1 MGFFFLAYGK
11 WTKLPCREIVTE
23 GIMEQLKRKFI
34 GDRKFYAM
42 VLAVAVPIM
51 LQNGLTN
58 VVSLLDNLMVGR
70 VGTDQMSGVSI
81 VNQLIFIVY
90 LSLFGGMAG
99 AGIFTAQYFGKKD
112 EKGVQDI
119 FRIKIVIGMVL
130 AAIGIFVLW
139 FWSEPL
145 IGMFLHEGDASLSVD
160 ATMLYAK
167 QYLGIMLIGLVPFA
181 LSQCV
186 ASTLRECSQTVS
198 PMIASVAAVFVDLVF
213 NYILIFGKF
222 GAPALGVRGA
232 AVATVMS
239 RFVECAFLLIWTWK
253 HRAQYSFITGLFS
266 RKPIAG
272 ILWKQSISK
281 GMPLLINE
289 FLWSLGVTM
298 QAQCYSTRGLE
309 VVAGLNICNT
319 LNNVFNIAFLAM
331 GNAVAIIIGQML
343 GAGKMEEAKD
353 TDTKLIFF
361 SVVMCIGIGALMALA
376 APFFPLT
383 YNTTPAV
390 QQLATSFLL
399 VMAFMMP
406 FCSFT
411 NASYFTLRSGGC
423 TGITFL
429 FDSMYMW
436 CLVVPLAF
444 VLSRFTDIE
453 VVPLYMLVQGTELIK
468 ALIGYALVKK
478 GVWLRNLVAEEE

>member
-1 MGFFFLAYGK
+1 MERFKGK
-11 WTKLPCREIVTE
+11 L
-23 GIMEQLKRKFI
+23 I
-34 GDRKFYAM
+34 GDRKFYGM

-81 VNQLIFIVY
+81 VNQLIFIVN

-119 FRIKIVIGMVL
+119 FRIKFIIGMVL
-130 AAIGIFVLW
+130 AAVGICVLW
-139 FWSEPL
+139 FGSEPL

-160 ATMLYAK
+160 ATMSYARD
-167 QYLGIMLIGLVPFA
+167 YLTIMLIGLVPFA
-181 LSQCV
+181 ISQCV
-186 ASTLRECSQTVS
+186 ASTLRECSQTFS
-198 PMIASVAAVFVDLVF
+198 PMIASVAAVIVDLVF

-232 AVATVMS
+232 AIATVMS
-239 RFVECAFLLIWTWK
+239 RFVECIFLIAWTWK
-253 HRAQYSFITGLFS
+253 RRQQYGFITGFFA
-266 RKPIAG
+266 RTPIAAA
-272 ILWKQSISK
+272 LWRQSIAK
-281 GMPLLINE
+281 GMPLLVNE

-361 SVVMCIGIGALMALA
+361 TVVMCIGIGAVMAFV

-383 YNTTPAV
+383 YNTTPVV
-390 QQLATSFLL
+390 QHIATRFLL
-399 VMAFMMP
+399 IMAFMMP
-406 FCSFT
+406 FCAFT

-423 TGITFL
+423 TGITFV
-429 FDSMYMW
+429 FDSVYMW

-444 VLSRFTDIE
+444 VLSRFTTIA
-453 VVPLYMLVQGTELIK
+453 VVPMYMLVQGMELIK
-468 ALIGYALVKK
+468 AFIGYALVKK
-478 GVWLRNLVAEEE
+478 GVWLRNLVAEEV

>member
-1 MGFFFLAYGK
+1 
-11 WTKLPCREIVTE
+11 
-23 GIMEQLKRKFI
+23 MERFKEKFI

-58 VVSLLDNLMVGR
+58 VVGLLDNLMVGR

-81 VNQLIFIVY
+81 VNQLIFVVY

-119 FRIKIVIGMVL
+119 FRIKFVIGMVL
-130 AAIGIFVLW
+130 AAVGIFVLW

-167 QYLGIMLIGLVPFA
+167 GYLRIMLIGLVPFA
-181 LSQCV
+181 VSQCV

-222 GAPALGVRGA
+222 GAPALGVEGA
-232 AVATVMS
+232 AIATVLS
-239 RFVECAFLLIWTWK
+239 RFVECAFLMIWTWK
-253 HRAQYSFITGLFS
+253 RKAQYRFITGLFA
-266 RKPIAG
+266 RAPIAG
-272 ILWKQSISK
+272 SLWKQSIAK

-298 QAQCYSTRGLE
+298 QAQCYSMRGLE

-319 LNNVFNIAFLAM
+319 LNNVFNISFLAM

-353 TDTKLIFF
+353 ADIKLIFF
-361 SVVMCIGIGALMALA
+361 SAVLCIGIGALLALA

-406 FCSFT
+406 FCAFT
-411 NASYFTLRSGGC
+411 NAAYFTLRSGGC

-429 FDSMYMW
+429 FDSTYMW

-444 VLSRFTDIE
+444 VLSRFTDIA
-453 VVPLYMLVQGTELIK
+453 VVPMYMLVQGTELIK
-468 ALIGYALVKK
+468 AIIGYVLVKK
-478 GVWLRNLVAEEE
+478 DVWLRNLVAEEV

>member
-1 MGFFFLAYGK
+1 
-11 WTKLPCREIVTE
+11 
-23 GIMEQLKRKFI
+23 MERLKRKLI
-34 GDRKFYAM
+34 GDRKFYGM

-99 AGIFTAQYFGKKD
+99 AGIFTAQYYGKKD
-112 EKGVQDI
+112 EKGVRDI
-119 FRIKIVIGMVL
+119 FRIKIVIGLVL
-130 AAIGIFVLW
+130 AALGILVLW
-139 FWSEPL
+139 FWCEPL

-160 ATMLYAK
+160 ATMRYAK
-167 QYLGIMLIGLVPFA
+167 DYLGIMLIGLAPFA
-181 LSQCV
+181 FSQCV

-222 GAPALGVRGA
+222 GAPVLGVKGA
-232 AVATVMS
+232 AIATVMS
-239 RFVECAFLLIWTWK
+239 RFVECAFLIIWTWK
-253 HRAQYSFITGLFS
+253 HRTQYGFITGVLS
-266 RKPIAG
+266 REKVAG
-272 ILWKQSISK
+272 VLWRQSISK
-281 GMPLLINE
+281 GMPLLVNE

-390 QQLATSFLL
+390 QQLATRFLL

-406 FCSFT
+406 CCSFT

-444 VLSRFTDIE
+444 VLSRFTDIA

-468 ALIGYALVKK
+468 AIIGYVLVKK
-478 GVWLRNLVAEEE
+478 GVWLQNLVAEEN

>member
-1 MGFFFLAYGK
+1 MKQLKGK
-11 WTKLPCREIVTE
+11 W
-23 GIMEQLKRKFI
+23 I

-81 VNQLIFIVY
+81 VNQLLFIVY

-99 AGIFTAQYFGKKD
+99 AGIFTAQYYGKKD

-119 FRIKIVIGMVL
+119 FRIKFIIGLVL
-130 AAIGIFVLW
+130 AAAGICVLW
-139 FWSEPL
+139 FWREAL

-160 ATMLYAK
+160 ATMMYAK
-167 QYLGIMLIGLVPFA
+167 GYLGIMLVGLVPFA
-181 LSQCV
+181 VSQCV

-198 PMIASVAAVFVDLVF
+198 PMIASAAAVVVDLVF

-222 GAPALGVRGA
+222 GAPALGVEGA
-232 AVATVMS
+232 AIATVLS
-239 RFVECAFLLIWTWK
+239 RFVECAFLLVWTWK
-253 HRAQYSFITGLFS
+253 NREQYGFITGFFA
-266 RKPIAG
+266 RTPISAL
-272 ILWKQSISK
+272 LWRQSISK
-281 GMPLLINE
+281 GMPLLVNE
-289 FLWSLGVTM
+289 FLWSLGVAM
-298 QAQCYSTRGLE
+298 QTQCYSMRGLE
-309 VVAGLNICNT
+309 VVAGLNISNT

-343 GAGKMEEAKD
+343 GAGKMKEAKE
-353 TDTKLIFF
+353 TDTKLLFF
-361 SVVMCIGIGALMALA
+361 TTVMCLGIGAVMAVA
-376 APFFPLT
+376 APYFPQA
-383 YNTTPAV
+383 YNTTPQV
-390 QQLATSFLL
+390 QRLATSFLL
-399 VMAFMMP
+399 VLAFVMP
-406 FCSFT
+406 FCAFT

-423 TGITFL
+423 TGVTFL

-444 VLSRFTDIE
+444 VLSRYTNVAI
-453 VVPLYMLVQGTELIK
+453 VPLYMLVQGMELLK
-468 ALIGYALVKK
+468 AGIGFVLVKK
-478 GVWLRNLVAEEE
+478 GVWLRNLVEDVSAS

>member
-1 MGFFFLAYGK
+1 
-11 WTKLPCREIVTE
+11 
-23 GIMEQLKRKFI
+23 MERLKGKFI
-34 GDRKFYAM
+34 GDRKFYGM

-81 VNQLIFIVY
+81 VNQLFFIVY

-119 FRIKIVIGMVL
+119 FRIKFIIGMVL
-130 AAIGIFVLW
+130 AAVGILVLW
-139 FWSEPL
+139 CWREPL

-160 ATMLYAK
+160 ATLLYAK
-167 QYLGIMLIGLVPFA
+167 DYLGIMLIGLVPFA
-181 LSQCV
+181 VSQCV

-198 PMIASVAAVFVDLVF
+198 PMIASVAAVMVDLVF

-222 GAPALGVRGA
+222 GAPALGVKGA
-232 AVATVMS
+232 AIATVMS
-239 RFVECAFLLIWTWK
+239 RFVECAFLIVWTWK
-253 HRAQYSFITGLFS
+253 HREQYRFICGFWERT
-266 RKPIAG
+266 PIARG
-272 ILWKQSISK
+272 LWKQCIFK
-281 GMPLLINE
+281 GMPLLVNE
-289 FLWSLGVTM
+289 FLWSFGVTM

-331 GNAVAIIIGQML
+331 GNAVAIIIGQLL

-361 SVVMCIGIGALMALA
+361 STVMCVGIGALMALA

-390 QQLATSFLL
+390 QQLATNFLW

-429 FDSMYMW
+429 FDSVYMW
-436 CLVVPLAF
+436 CLVVPMAF
-444 VLSRFTDIE
+444 VLSRFTDIA
-453 VVPLYMLVQGTELIK
+453 VVPMYMLVQGMELIK
-468 ALIGYALVKK
+468 AIIGYGLVKK
-478 GVWLRNLVAEEE
+478 GVWLRNLVAEEV

>member
-1 MGFFFLAYGK
+1 MKRLKGK
-11 WTKLPCREIVTE
+11 Y
-23 GIMEQLKRKFI
+23 I

-58 VVSLLDNLMVGR
+58 VVGLLDNLMVGR

-99 AGIFTAQYFGKKD
+99 AGIFTAQYYGKKD

-119 FRIKIVIGMVL
+119 FRIKFLIGMVL
-130 AAIGIFVLW
+130 TAISILVLW
-139 FWSEPL
+139 YWGEAL
-145 IGMFLHEGDASLSVD
+145 IGMFLTEGDASLSVEE
-160 ATMLYAK
+160 TMLHAK
-167 QYLGIMLIGLVPFA
+167 GYLRIMLIGLVPFA
-181 LSQCV
+181 MSQCV

-232 AVATVMS
+232 AIATVMS

-253 HRAQYSFITGLFS
+253 RRAQYGFITGFFV
-266 RKPIAG
+266 RTPIG
-272 ILWKQSISK
+272 GSLWRQSVSK
-281 GMPLLINE
+281 GLPLLVNE
-289 FLWSLGVTM
+289 FLWSFGVTM
-298 QAQCYSTRGLE
+298 QVQCYSTRGLE

-331 GNAVAIIIGQML
+331 GNAVAIIVGQML

-361 SVVMCIGIGALMALA
+361 SVVMCIGIGAAMALA
-376 APFFPLT
+376 APFFPRT
-383 YNTTPAV
+383 YNTTPGV
-390 QQLATSFLL
+390 QQLATCFLL
-399 VMAFMMP
+399 VTAFMMP

-429 FDSMYMW
+429 FDSVFMW

-444 VLSRFTDIE
+444 VLSRFTDIA
-453 VVPLYMLVQGTELIK
+453 VVPMYMLIQGTELIK
-468 ALIGYALVKK
+468 SFIGYVLVKK
-478 GVWLRNLVAEEE
+478 GVWLRNLVGS

>member
-1 MGFFFLAYGK
+1 MERFKGK
-11 WTKLPCREIVTE
+11 L
-23 GIMEQLKRKFI
+23 I

-58 VVSLLDNLMVGR
+58 VVGLLDNLMVGR

-99 AGIFTAQYFGKKD
+99 AGIFTAQYYGKKD

-119 FRIKIVIGMVL
+119 FRIKSLIGMVL
-130 AAIGIFVLW
+130 TAISILVLW
-139 FWSEPL
+139 YWGEAL
-145 IGMFLHEGDASLSVD
+145 IGMFLTEGDASLSVEE
-160 ATMLYAK
+160 TMLHAK
-167 QYLGIMLIGLVPFA
+167 GYLRIMLIGLVPFA
-181 LSQCV
+181 MSQCV

-232 AVATVMS
+232 AIATVMS

-253 HRAQYSFITGLFS
+253 RRAQYGFITGFFV
-266 RKPIAG
+266 RTPIAG
-272 ILWKQSISK
+272 SLWRQSVSK
-281 GMPLLINE
+281 GLPLLVNE
-289 FLWSLGVTM
+289 FLWSFGVTM
-298 QAQCYSTRGLE
+298 QVQCYSTRGLE

-331 GNAVAIIIGQML
+331 GNAVAIIVGQML

-361 SVVMCIGIGALMALA
+361 SVVMCIGIGAAMALA
-376 APFFPLT
+376 APFFPRT
-383 YNTTPAV
+383 YNTTPGV
-390 QQLATSFLL
+390 QQLATCFLL
-399 VMAFMMP
+399 VTAFMMP

-429 FDSMYMW
+429 FDSVFMW

-444 VLSRFTDIE
+444 VLSRFTDIA
-453 VVPLYMLVQGTELIK
+453 VVPMYMLIQGTELIK
-468 ALIGYALVKK
+468 SFIGYVLVKK
-478 GVWLRNLVAEEE
+478 GVWLRNLVGS

>member
-1 MGFFFLAYGK
+1 MKRLKGK
-11 WTKLPCREIVTE
+11 L
-23 GIMEQLKRKFI
+23 I

-58 VVSLLDNLMVGR
+58 VVGLLDNLMVGR

-81 VNQLIFIVY
+81 VNQLVFIVY

-112 EKGVQDI
+112 EKGVKDI
-119 FRIKIVIGMVL
+119 FRIKFIIGMVL
-130 AAIGIFVLW
+130 TAIGIFVLW

-145 IGMFLHEGDASLSVD
+145 IGMFLHEGDATLSVD

-167 QYLGIMLIGLVPFA
+167 RYLQIMLIGLVPFA
-181 LSQCV
+181 ISQCV

-198 PMIASVAAVFVDLVF
+198 PMIASVAAVIVDLVF

-222 GAPALGVRGA
+222 GAPALGVEGA
-232 AVATVMS
+232 AIATVMS
-239 RFVECAFLLIWTWK
+239 RFVECAFLIIWTWK
-253 HRAQYSFITGLFS
+253 RKEQYAFITGFLE
-266 RKPIAG
+266 RTPIAG
-272 ILWKQSISK
+272 VLWKQAISK
-281 GMPLLINE
+281 GMPLLVNE

-361 SVVMCIGIGALMALA
+361 STALCVGIGALMALA
-376 APFFPLT
+376 APFFPLA

-390 QQLATSFLL
+390 QQLATRFLWI
-399 VMAFMMP
+399 MALMMP

-429 FDSMYMW
+429 FDSAYMW

-444 VLSRFTDIE
+444 VLSRFTDIA
-453 VVPLYMLVQGTELIK
+453 VVPMYFLVQGMELIK
-468 ALIGYALVKK
+468 AIIGYILVKK
-478 GVWLRNLVAEEE
+478 GVWLRNLVAEEV

>member
-1 MGFFFLAYGK
+1 MKQLKGK
-11 WTKLPCREIVTE
+11 W
-23 GIMEQLKRKFI
+23 I

-81 VNQLIFIVY
+81 VNQLLFIVY

-99 AGIFTAQYFGKKD
+99 AGIFTAQYYGKKD

-119 FRIKIVIGMVL
+119 FRIKFIIGLVL
-130 AAIGIFVLW
+130 AAAGICVLW
-139 FWSEPL
+139 FWREPL

-160 ATMLYAK
+160 ATMMYAK
-167 QYLGIMLIGLVPFA
+167 GYLGIMLVGLVPFA
-181 LSQCV
+181 VSQCV

-198 PMIASVAAVFVDLVF
+198 PMIASAAAVVVDLVF

-222 GAPALGVRGA
+222 GAPALGVEGA
-232 AVATVMS
+232 AIATVLS
-239 RFVECAFLLIWTWK
+239 RFVECAFLLVWTWK
-253 HRAQYSFITGLFS
+253 NREQYGFITGFFA
-266 RKPIAG
+266 RTPISAL
-272 ILWKQSISK
+272 LWRQSISK
-281 GMPLLINE
+281 GMPLLVNE
-289 FLWSLGVTM
+289 FLWSLGVAM
-298 QAQCYSTRGLE
+298 QTQCYSMRGLE
-309 VVAGLNICNT
+309 VVAGLNISNT

-343 GAGKMEEAKD
+343 GAGKMKEAKE
-353 TDTKLIFF
+353 TDTKLLFF
-361 SVVMCIGIGALMALA
+361 TTVMCLGIGAVMAVA
-376 APFFPLT
+376 APYFPQA
-383 YNTTPAV
+383 YNTTPQV
-390 QQLATSFLL
+390 QRLATSFLL
-399 VMAFMMP
+399 VLAFVMP
-406 FCSFT
+406 FCAFT

-423 TGITFL
+423 TGVTFL

-444 VLSRFTDIE
+444 VLSRYTNVAI
-453 VVPLYMLVQGTELIK
+453 VPLYMLVQGMELLK
-468 ALIGYALVKK
+468 AGIGFVLVKK
-478 GVWLRNLVAEEE
+478 GVWLRNLVEDVSAS

>member
-1 MGFFFLAYGK
+1 MKQLKGK
-11 WTKLPCREIVTE
+11 W
-23 GIMEQLKRKFI
+23 I

-81 VNQLIFIVY
+81 VNQLLFIVY

-99 AGIFTAQYFGKKD
+99 AGIFTAQYYGKKD

-119 FRIKIVIGMVL
+119 FRIKFIIGLVL
-130 AAIGIFVLW
+130 AAAGICVLW
-139 FWSEPL
+139 FWREPL

-160 ATMLYAK
+160 ATMMYAK
-167 QYLGIMLIGLVPFA
+167 GYLGIMLVGLVPFA
-181 LSQCV
+181 VSQCV

-198 PMIASVAAVFVDLVF
+198 PMIASAAAVVVDLVF

-222 GAPALGVRGA
+222 GAPALGVEGA
-232 AVATVMS
+232 AIATVLS
-239 RFVECAFLLIWTWK
+239 RFVECAFLLVWTWK
-253 HRAQYSFITGLFS
+253 NREQYGFITGFFA
-266 RKPIAG
+266 RTPISAL
-272 ILWKQSISK
+272 LWRQSISK
-281 GMPLLINE
+281 GMPLLVNE
-289 FLWSLGVTM
+289 FLWSLGVAM
-298 QAQCYSTRGLE
+298 QTQCYSMRGLE
-309 VVAGLNICNT
+309 VVAGLNISNT

-343 GAGKMEEAKD
+343 GAGKMKEAKE
-353 TDTKLIFF
+353 TDTKLLFF
-361 SVVMCIGIGALMALA
+361 TTVMCLGIGVVMAVA
-376 APFFPLT
+376 APYFPQA
-383 YNTTPAV
+383 YNTTPQV
-390 QQLATSFLL
+390 QRLATSFLL
-399 VMAFMMP
+399 VLAFVMP
-406 FCSFT
+406 FCAFT

-423 TGITFL
+423 TGVTFL

-444 VLSRFTDIE
+444 VLSRYTNVAI
-453 VVPLYMLVQGTELIK
+453 VPLYMLVQGMELLK
-468 ALIGYALVKK
+468 AGIGFVLVKK
-478 GVWLRNLVAEEE
+478 GVWLRNLVEDVSAS

>member
-1 MGFFFLAYGK
+1 MERLK
-11 WTKLPCREIVTE
+11 EKL
-23 GIMEQLKRKFI
+23 I
-34 GDRKFYAM
+34 GDRKFYGM

-70 VGTDQMSGVSI
+70 VGTAQMSGVSI
-81 VNQLIFIVY
+81 VNQLFFIVY

-99 AGIFTAQYFGKKD
+99 AGIF
-112 EKGVQDI
+112 
-119 FRIKIVIGMVL
+119 RIKFIIGMVL
-130 AAIGIFVLW
+130 AALGIFVLW

-145 IGMFLHEGDASLSVD
+145 IGMFLHEGDASLSID
-160 ATMLYAK
+160 ATLVYAK
-167 QYLGIMLIGLVPFA
+167 DYLLIMLIGLVPFA
-181 LSQCV
+181 ISQCV

-198 PMIASVAAVFVDLVF
+198 PMIASVVAVFVDLVF

-222 GAPALGVRGA
+222 GAPALGVKGA
-232 AVATVMS
+232 AIATVMS
-239 RFVECAFLLIWTWK
+239 RFVECAFLITWTWK
-253 HRAQYSFITGLFS
+253 RREQYRFITGMFA
-266 RKPIAG
+266 RTPISAV
-272 ILWKQSISK
+272 LWKHSISK

-289 FLWSLGVTM
+289 FLWSFGVTM
-298 QAQCYSTRGLE
+298 QVQCYSTRGLE
-309 VVAGLNICNT
+309 VVAGLNISNT

-353 TDTKLIFF
+353 ADTKLIFF
-361 SVVMCIGIGALMALA
+361 SVAICVGIGALLALA

-390 QQLATSFLL
+390 QQLATRFLL

-406 FCSFT
+406 FCAFT
-411 NASYFTLRSGGC
+411 NSSYFTLRSGGC

-429 FDSMYMW
+429 FDSAYMW
-436 CLVVPLAF
+436 CLVVTFYGYGSHSA
-444 VLSRFTDIE
+444 VHACAGYGADQSCHWLSACKKRCMAAKSGVRGGLSD
-453 VVPLYMLVQGTELIK
+453 EL
-468 ALIGYALVKK
+468 
-478 GVWLRNLVAEEE
+478 

>member
-1 MGFFFLAYGK
+1 MERLKGK
-11 WTKLPCREIVTE
+11 Y
-23 GIMEQLKRKFI
+23 I

-58 VVSLLDNLMVGR
+58 VVGLLDNLMVGR

-99 AGIFTAQYFGKKD
+99 AGIFTAQYYGKKD

-119 FRIKIVIGMVL
+119 FRIKFLIGMVL
-130 AAIGIFVLW
+130 TAISILVLW
-139 FWSEPL
+139 YWGEAL
-145 IGMFLHEGDASLSVD
+145 IGMFLTEGDASLSVEE
-160 ATMLYAK
+160 TMLHAK
-167 QYLGIMLIGLVPFA
+167 GYLRIMLIGLVPFA
-181 LSQCV
+181 MSQCV

-232 AVATVMS
+232 AIATVMS

-253 HRAQYSFITGLFS
+253 RRAQYGFITGFFV
-266 RKPIAG
+266 RTPIAG
-272 ILWKQSISK
+272 SLWRQSVSK
-281 GMPLLINE
+281 GLPLLVNE
-289 FLWSLGVTM
+289 FLWSFGVTM
-298 QAQCYSTRGLE
+298 QVQCYSTRGLE

-331 GNAVAIIIGQML
+331 GNAVAIIVGQML

-361 SVVMCIGIGALMALA
+361 SVVMCIGIGAAMALA
-376 APFFPLT
+376 APFFPRT
-383 YNTTPAV
+383 YNTTPGV
-390 QQLATSFLL
+390 QQLATCFLL
-399 VMAFMMP
+399 VTAFMMP

-429 FDSMYMW
+429 FDSVFMW

-444 VLSRFTDIE
+444 VLSRFTDIA
-453 VVPLYMLVQGTELIK
+453 VVPMYMLIQGTELIK
-468 ALIGYALVKK
+468 SFIGYVLVKK
-478 GVWLRNLVAEEE
+478 GVWLRNLVGS

>member
-1 MGFFFLAYGK
+1 MKRLKGK
-11 WTKLPCREIVTE
+11 Y
-23 GIMEQLKRKFI
+23 I

-58 VVSLLDNLMVGR
+58 VVGLLDNLMVGR

-99 AGIFTAQYFGKKD
+99 AGIFTAQYYGKKD

-119 FRIKIVIGMVL
+119 FRIKFLIGMVL
-130 AAIGIFVLW
+130 TAISILVLW
-139 FWSEPL
+139 YWGEAL
-145 IGMFLHEGDASLSVD
+145 IGMFLTEGDASLSVEE
-160 ATMLYAK
+160 TMLHAK
-167 QYLGIMLIGLVPFA
+167 GYLRIMLIGLVPFA
-181 LSQCV
+181 MSQCV

-232 AVATVMS
+232 AIATVMS

-253 HRAQYSFITGLFS
+253 RRAQYGFITGFFV
-266 RKPIAG
+266 RTPIAG
-272 ILWKQSISK
+272 SLWRQSVSK
-281 GMPLLINE
+281 GLPLLVNE
-289 FLWSLGVTM
+289 FLWSFGVTM
-298 QAQCYSTRGLE
+298 QVQCYSTRGLE

-331 GNAVAIIIGQML
+331 GNAVAIIVGQML

-361 SVVMCIGIGALMALA
+361 SVVMCIGIGAAMALA
-376 APFFPLT
+376 APFFPRT
-383 YNTTPAV
+383 YNTTPGV
-390 QQLATSFLL
+390 QQLATCFLL
-399 VMAFMMP
+399 VTAFMMP

-429 FDSMYMW
+429 FDSVFMW

-444 VLSRFTDIE
+444 VLSRFTDIA
-453 VVPLYMLVQGTELIK
+453 VVPMYMLIQGTELIK
-468 ALIGYALVKK
+468 SFIGYVLVKK
-478 GVWLRNLVAEEE
+478 GVWLRNLVGS

>member
-1 MGFFFLAYGK
+1 
-11 WTKLPCREIVTE
+11 
-23 GIMEQLKRKFI
+23 
-34 GDRKFYAM
+34 M

-119 FRIKIVIGMVL
+119 FRIKFIIGMVL
-130 AAIGIFVLW
+130 AAIGICVLW
-139 FWSEPL
+139 FGREPL
-145 IGMFLHEGDASLSVD
+145 IGMFLHEGDASLSID
-160 ATMLYAK
+160 ATMGYAK
-167 QYLGIMLIGLVPFA
+167 DYLAIMLIGLVPFA
-181 LSQCV
+181 VSQCV

-198 PMIASVAAVFVDLVF
+198 PMIASVAAVIVDLVF

-222 GAPALGVRGA
+222 GAPALGVSGA
-232 AVATVMS
+232 AIATVMS
-239 RFVECAFLLIWTWK
+239 RFVECAFLIVWTWK
-253 HRAQYSFITGLFS
+253 RRAQYGFITGFFA
-266 RKPIAG
+266 RTPIAG
-272 ILWKQSISK
+272 TLWKQSISK
-281 GMPLLINE
+281 GLPLLVNE

-309 VVAGLNICNT
+309 VVAGLNIANT

-343 GAGKMEEAKD
+343 GAGKMKEAKD
-353 TDTKLIFF
+353 ADTKLIFF
-361 SVVMCIGIGALMALA
+361 STALCVGIGALLALA

-383 YNTTPAV
+383 YNTTPHV
-390 QQLATSFLL
+390 QHLATCFLL
-399 VMAFMMP
+399 VMACMMP
-406 FCSFT
+406 FCAFT

-429 FDSMYMW
+429 FDSAYMW
-436 CLVVPLAF
+436 CLVVPMAF
-444 VLSRFTDIE
+444 VLSRFTDIA

>member
-1 MGFFFLAYGK
+1 MKQLKGK
-11 WTKLPCREIVTE
+11 W
-23 GIMEQLKRKFI
+23 I

-81 VNQLIFIVY
+81 VNQLLFIVY

-99 AGIFTAQYFGKKD
+99 AGIFTAQYYGKKD

-119 FRIKIVIGMVL
+119 FRIKFIIGLVL
-130 AAIGIFVLW
+130 AAAGICVLW
-139 FWSEPL
+139 FWREPL
-145 IGMFLHEGDASLSVD
+145 ISMFLHEGDASLSVD
-160 ATMLYAK
+160 ATMMYAK
-167 QYLGIMLIGLVPFA
+167 GYLGIMLVGLVPFA
-181 LSQCV
+181 VSQCV

-198 PMIASVAAVFVDLVF
+198 PMIASAAAVVVDLVF

-222 GAPALGVRGA
+222 GAPALGVEGA
-232 AVATVMS
+232 AIATVLS

-253 HRAQYSFITGLFS
+253 NRAQYGFITGFFA
-266 RKPIAG
+266 RTPISAL
-272 ILWKQSISK
+272 LWRQSISK
-281 GMPLLINE
+281 GMPLLVNE
-289 FLWSLGVTM
+289 FLWSLGVAM
-298 QAQCYSTRGLE
+298 QTQCYSMRGLE
-309 VVAGLNICNT
+309 VVAGLNISNT

-343 GAGKMEEAKD
+343 GAGKMKEAKE
-353 TDTKLIFF
+353 TDTKLLFF
-361 SVVMCIGIGALMALA
+361 TTVMCLGIGAVMALA
-376 APFFPLT
+376 APYFPQA
-383 YNTTPAV
+383 YNTTPQV
-390 QQLATSFLL
+390 QRLATSFLL
-399 VMAFMMP
+399 VLAFVMP
-406 FCSFT
+406 FCAFT

-423 TGITFL
+423 TGVTFL

-444 VLSRFTDIE
+444 VLSRYTNVAI
-453 VVPLYMLVQGTELIK
+453 VPLYMLVQGMELLK
-468 ALIGYALVKK
+468 AGIGFVLVKK
-478 GVWLRNLVAEEE
+478 GVWLRNLVEDVSAS

>member
-1 MGFFFLAYGK
+1 MK
-11 WTKLPCREIVTE
+11 H
-23 GIMEQLKRKFI
+23 LKGKFI
-34 GDRKFYAM
+34 GDRKFYGM

-112 EKGVQDI
+112 EKGVRDI
-119 FRIKIVIGMVL
+119 FRIKFIIGMVL
-130 AAIGIFVLW
+130 VAIGIFVLW
-139 FWSEPL
+139 FWCEPL
-145 IGMFLHEGDASLSVD
+145 IGMFLHEGDASLSID
-160 ATMLYAK
+160 ETMLYAK
-167 QYLGIMLIGLVPFA
+167 EYLYIMLIGLVPFA
-181 LSQCV
+181 ISQCV

-198 PMIASVAAVFVDLVF
+198 PMIASVAAVIVDLVF

-232 AVATVMS
+232 AIATVMS
-239 RFVECAFLLIWTWK
+239 RFVECAFLILWTWK
-253 HRAQYSFITGLFS
+253 RRAQYSFITGLFARTPVS
-266 RKPIAG
+266 AV
-272 ILWKQSISK
+272 LWRQSISK

-331 GNAVAIIIGQML
+331 GNAVAIIVGQML

-361 SVVMCIGIGALMALA
+361 STTLCIGIGTLMALA

-390 QQLATSFLL
+390 QQIATSFLF

-429 FDSMYMW
+429 FDSVYMW
-436 CLVVPLAF
+436 CLVVPMAF
-444 VLSRFTDIE
+444 VLSRFTDIA
-453 VVPLYMLVQGTELIK
+453 VVPMYMLVQGTELIK
-468 ALIGYALVKK
+468 AMIGYALVKQ
-478 GVWLRNLVAEEE
+478 GVWLRNLVAEEV

>member
-1 MGFFFLAYGK
+1 MQQLKGK
-11 WTKLPCREIVTE
+11 W
-23 GIMEQLKRKFI
+23 I

-81 VNQLIFIVY
+81 VNQLLFIVY

-99 AGIFTAQYFGKKD
+99 AGIFTAQYYGKKD

-119 FRIKIVIGMVL
+119 FRIKFIIGLVL
-130 AAIGIFVLW
+130 AAAGICVLW
-139 FWSEPL
+139 FWREPL

-160 ATMLYAK
+160 ATMMYAK
-167 QYLGIMLIGLVPFA
+167 GYLGIMLVGLVPFA
-181 LSQCV
+181 VSQCV

-198 PMIASVAAVFVDLVF
+198 PMIASAAAVVVDLVF

-222 GAPALGVRGA
+222 GAPALGVEGA
-232 AVATVMS
+232 AIATVLS
-239 RFVECAFLLIWTWK
+239 RFVECAFLLVWTWK
-253 HRAQYSFITGLFS
+253 NREQYGFITGFFA
-266 RKPIAG
+266 RTPISAL
-272 ILWKQSISK
+272 LWRQSISK
-281 GMPLLINE
+281 GMPLLVNE
-289 FLWSLGVTM
+289 FLWSLGVAM
-298 QAQCYSTRGLE
+298 QTQCYSMRGLE
-309 VVAGLNICNT
+309 VVAGLNISNT

-343 GAGKMEEAKD
+343 GAGKMKEAKE
-353 TDTKLIFF
+353 TDTKLLFF
-361 SVVMCIGIGALMALA
+361 TTVMCLGIGAVMAVA
-376 APFFPLT
+376 APYFPQA
-383 YNTTPAV
+383 YNTTPQV
-390 QQLATSFLL
+390 QRLATSFLL
-399 VMAFMMP
+399 VLAFVMP
-406 FCSFT
+406 FCAFT

-423 TGITFL
+423 TGVTFL

-444 VLSRFTDIE
+444 VLSRYTNVAI
-453 VVPLYMLVQGTELIK
+453 VPLYMLVQGMELLK
-468 ALIGYALVKK
+468 AGIGFVLVKK
-478 GVWLRNLVAEEE
+478 GVWLRNLVEDVSAS

>member
-1 MGFFFLAYGK
+1 
-11 WTKLPCREIVTE
+11 
-23 GIMEQLKRKFI
+23 MERVRRKFI

-58 VVSLLDNLMVGR
+58 VVGLLDNLMVGR

-119 FRIKIVIGMVL
+119 FRIKFIIGMVL
-130 AAIGIFVLW
+130 TAISILVLW
-139 FWSEPL
+139 CWGESL
-145 IGMFLHEGDASLSVD
+145 IGMFLHEGDASLSVEE
-160 ATMLYAK
+160 TMLYAK
-167 QYLGIMLIGLVPFA
+167 GYLQIMLIGLVPFA
-181 LSQCV
+181 ISQCV

-198 PMIASVAAVFVDLVF
+198 PMIASVAAVLVDLVF

-232 AVATVMS
+232 AIATVMS

-253 HRAQYSFITGLFS
+253 RRAQYGFITGFFT
-266 RKPIAG
+266 RTPIAG
-272 ILWKQSISK
+272 SLWQQSISK
-281 GMPLLINE
+281 GLPLLVNE

-298 QAQCYSTRGLE
+298 QVQCYSTRGLE

-331 GNAVAIIIGQML
+331 GNAVAIIVGQML

-361 SVVMCIGIGALMALA
+361 SVVMCIGIGAVMALA
-376 APFFPLT
+376 APFFPRT
-383 YNTTPAV
+383 YNTTPGV
-390 QQLATSFLL
+390 QELATYFLL
-399 VMAFMMP
+399 VMACMMP

-429 FDSMYMW
+429 FDSAYMW

-444 VLSRFTDIE
+444 VLSRFTDIA
-453 VVPLYMLVQGTELIK
+453 VVPMYMLIQGTELIK
-468 ALIGYALVKK
+468 SFIGYVLVKK
-478 GVWLRNLVAEEE
+478 GVWLRNLVGS